1 VEKVLVANRGEIAVR
16 VLRAC
21 RELGLGAVAV
31 YSDADRDAL
40 HVDLAD
46 EAWHLGEAAP
56 AKSYLNIDKIVEV
69 ARRAHA
75 DAIHPGYGFLA
86 ENAAFAQAVMDAGI
100 RWVGPK
106 PAAIAAMGD
115 KVAARR
121 VAEQAKA
128 PLVPGTLEPID
139 GPDAAVAFGAD
150 HGYPL
155 ALKAA
160 FGGGGRGMKVVHD
173 AEAVAEAL
181 ESAQRESQAA
191 FGRAEIYVERYL
203 DAPRHVEAQIIA
215 DGKGEVVFVGERDCS
230 LQRRHQK
237 LVEEAPAPGLPDEVR
252 AALGKAACDIAR
264 AADYENAGT
273 IEFLYEPSTGKFYFL
288 EMNTRLQ
295 VEHPVTELTAG
306 VDLVHAQL
314 RIAAGEGIPPH
325 FDGIV
330 PRGHAIEVR
339 INAEDPGSRFMPAP
353 GPINGWREP
362 SGPGIRV
369 DAGVKAGW
377 SVPQAYD
384 SLLAKLIVWGENRHQ
399 ARHRMVRAL
408 DEFVIEGVPTTI
420 PFHRLAMLDEAFAA
434 GDVSTTL
441 VEERM
446 DLSSLQPAPP
456 PESAET
462 MKPPPRRLVIELQ
475 DKRFDVEIIPQEPV
489 KVAERQRT
497 PRSPKALERARA
509 ESGGPGKEIVK
520 TPMQGTIVKVLVA
533 DGDTV
538 SPGQTL
544 VVLEAMKMENHVT
557 AHQAGKV
564 TGVTVSEGQTV
575 STGAVIATIEA
586 T

>member
-21 RELGLGAVAV
+21 RELGLASVAV
-31 YSDADRDAL
+31 YSDVDRDAL
-40 HVDLAD
+40 HVELAD

-56 AKSYLNIDKIVEV
+56 AASYLNIDKIVEV

-86 ENAAFAQAVMDAGI
+86 ENATFAQAVMDAGI

-128 PLVPGTLEPID
+128 PLVPGTLEPIA
-139 GPDAAVAFGAD
+139 GPDAAAAFGAEY
-150 HGYPL
+150 GYPL

-160 FGGGGRGMKVVHD
+160 FGGGGRGMKVVRAAD
-173 AEAVAEAL
+173 QVAGAL
-181 ESAQRESQAA
+181 ESAQRESKAA
-191 FGRAEIYVERYL
+191 FGRDEIYVERYL
-203 DAPRHVEAQIIA
+203 DAPRHIEAQILA
-215 DGKGEVVFVGERDCS
+215 DGKGEVVFIGERDCS

-237 LVEEAPAPGLPDEVR
+237 LVEEAPAPGLPSEVR
-252 AALGKAACDIAR
+252 AALGKAACDIALV
-264 AADYENAGT
+264 AEYENAGT
-273 IEFLYEPSTGKFYFL
+273 IEFLFEPATGNFYFL

-306 VDLVHAQL
+306 IDLVQAQL
-314 RIAAGEGIPPH
+314 RIAAGEGIPMH
-325 FDGIV
+325 YDGIA

-353 GPINGWREP
+353 GPVNGWREP
-362 SGPGIRV
+362 AGPGVRV

-377 SVPQAYD
+377 TVPQAYD
-384 SLLAKLIVWGENRHQ
+384 SLLAKLIVWGEDREQ
-399 ARHRMVRAL
+399 ARRRMLRAL

-420 PFHRLAMLDEAFAA
+420 PFHRLAMLDRAFIV
-434 GDVSTTL
+434 GEVSTTL
-441 VEERM
+441 VEEHM

-456 PESAET
+456 PAGAEV
-462 MKPPPRRLVIELQ
+462 MKAPPRRLVIELQ

-533 DGDTV
+533 DGDSVT
-538 SPGQTL
+538 PGQTL

-557 AHQAGKV
+557 AHQAGTV
-564 TGVTVSEGQTV
+564 SSITVSEGQTV